1 MGVVSLGKLLPDPQ
15 IGSLGGTLLW
25 LFFLAIL
32 IAFLFT
38 TGLGP
43 VIIVAVTW
51 GVILLVLYFVLS
63 RILFRLKRGR

>member
-1 MGVVSLGKLLPDPQ
+1 MGKLLPDPQ

-25 LFFLAIL
+25 LFFIVLAV
-32 IAFLFT
+32 AVLFT

-43 VIIVAVTW
+43 VLIIAVTW
-51 GVILLVLYFVLS
+51 GIILLVLYFILS

>member
-1 MGVVSLGKLLPDPQ
+1 MVSLGKLLPDPQ

-25 LFFLAIL
+25 LFFIVLAIG
-32 IAFLFT
+32 FLFT

-43 VIIVAVTW
+43 VIIIAVTW
-51 GVILLVLYFVLS
+51 GLALLILYFVLS